1 MVGGA
6 TYTMLGEEDTSS
18 FSCIDKCTYAKEG
31 EANSKY
37 CFGAGDLP
45 AECKDSTPS
54 NGGGTA
60 GTTAAGGAGKQS
72 SVVATLHNFF
82 LHSTS
87 QDFSQTLS

>member
-1 MVGGA
+1 
-6 TYTMLGEEDTSS
+6 MLGEEDTSS

-54 NGGGTA
+54 NAGGGA
-60 GTTAAGGAGKQS
+60 TTAAGAGKQS
-72 SVVATLHNFF
+72 RVVATFSTVTNFLTF
-82 LHSTS
+82 N
-87 QDFSQTLS
+87 LSRFFHKPYC

>member
-1 MVGGA
+1 
-6 TYTMLGEEDTSS
+6 MLGEEDTSS

-54 NGGGTA
+54 NGGGATS
-60 GTTAAGGAGKQS
+60 TAAGGAGKQI
-72 SVVATLHNFF
+72 SVVGTFSTVPN

-87 QDFSQTLS
+87 QDFSQTLSLT